1 MKLEERGGYFVDP
14 IIGVR
19 DVLAI
24 LWSTPTLFKNL
35 INFTAIEFEDLAS
48 IVVFTIIS
56 HARSTSETPIFLGDH
71 QS

>member
-1 MKLEERGGYFVDP
+1 MKLEERGGHFVDP
-14 IIGVR
+14 IIGIR

-35 INFTAIEFEDLAS
+35 INFIAIEFELAS
-48 IVVFTIIS
+48 IVVLTIIS